1 MISDFLHFRSKV
13 PIRSK
18 VPRRTLL
25 FLPVSSLMIGLL
37 SPQAALSAQA
47 NKGEPIYQ
55 QKCVACH
62 TIGAGRLVGPD
73 LKGVN
78 AKRDHDW
85 LVRWIVEPDKMLA
98 EGDALAKQISQ
109 EYNNIPMPN
118 LGVTNAKAE
127 DILAYIEAKS
137 AGASEPAPESS
148 DEASAASTQS
158 DPSAASTQEKRESA
172 LSSEKGVEIYQKI
185 CSACHTIGKG
195 NLTGPDLK
203 GVTSRRDP
211 NWLLRWIQM
220 PDQMLAEGD
229 SQAIELMEKH
239 KNFQMPNYALSEAQA
254 RDILEHIAV
263 ESGEGELFAKAIEKK
278 PASNSTD
285 EANSDPAIGKALY
298 LGQKPFA
305 NGGPAC
311 ITCHRNTEIGG
322 LGGGTLGPDLTKVFS
337 RYGGKRGLTSVLL
350 SIPFP
355 TMQGIFLKQTLEKEE
370 IAHLNAYF
378 ESTNSLEEEPV
389 NFLFIVIGIGIGF
402 LGFVMSYILIHLIW
416 RKRLTGVRIP
426 LVGR

>member
-1 MISDFLHFRSKV
+1 MISDFLHF
-13 PIRSK
+13 RSK

-62 TIGAGRLVGPD
+62 TIGGGRLVGPD

-118 LGVTNAKAE
+118 LGVTNAEAE

-137 AGASEPAPESS
+137 ASATSTSATSTSATSTKSS
-148 DEASAASTQS
+148 PSSS
-158 DPSAASTQEKRESA
+158 GPSAASTTPPVPKTASK
-172 LSSEKGVEIYQKI
+172 KGVDIYQKI

-254 RDILEHIAV
+254 KDILKYIAA
-263 ESGEGELFAKAIEKK
+263 ESGESELFLEAKPEKK
-278 PASNSTD
+278 PEPNPIEISS
-285 EANSDPAIGKALY
+285 GKALF
-298 LGQKPFA
+298 LGQKTFA

-311 ITCHRNTEIGG
+311 ITCHKNTEIGG

-337 RYGGKRGLTSVLL
+337 RYGGKRGLNSVLL
-350 SIPFP
+350 SVPFP

-370 IAHLNAYF
+370 IVHLNAYF
-378 ESTNSLEEEPV
+378 ESTNHLEEEPV
-389 NFLFIVIGIGIGF
+389 NFLFIVKGIGIGF
-402 LGFVMSYILIHLIW
+402 LGFVISYIIIHLIW